1 MKSVKNVPASIRQ
14 RLLDIARKDRRPFNE
29 LLQYYA
35 IERFLYRF
43 SLSNHSN
50 RFVLKGALMLRVW
63 DSPGIRPT
71 MDIDMLGFISNTESE
86 IIKQIRDILAVDVE
100 PDGLC
105 FDPDSIK
112 SERITEDADYE
123 GIRIRFHG
131 NLERA
136 IIHMQVDI
144 GFGDVV
150 HPTPEMHELPT
161 LLDFPAPRLNCYSR
175 ESSIAE
181 KFEAMVKLGV
191 LNSRMKDFFDIWLLS
206 RLFDFDSISLAEAV
220 RLTFERRGTSIP
232 SEIEAFSASF
242 IDSKQNQWTA
252 FWKRLNQEHVPKK
265 FKDIVMAINGF
276 LSPAISYRPSENS
289 YPEKWKAPGPWKQ

>member
-1 MKSVKNVPASIRQ
+1 MKLVKNVPASVRQ
-14 RLLDIARKDRRPFNE
+14 RLLDRARTDRRPFNE

-43 SLSNHSN
+43 SLSAHLN

-63 DSPGIRPT
+63 DTPEIRPT
-71 MDIDMLGFISNTESE
+71 MDIDMLGITSHKESE
-86 IIKQIRDILAVDVE
+86 IIKQVRDILAVDVE
-100 PDGLC
+100 PDGLF

-112 SERITEDADYE
+112 SEQITEDADYE

-131 NLERA
+131 SLEKA
-136 IIHMQVDI
+136 IIHMQIDI
-144 GFGDVV
+144 GFGDAV
-150 HPTPEMHELPT
+150 HPGPEIHELPT

-191 LNSRMKDFFDIWLLS
+191 LNSRMKDFYDIWLLS
-206 RLFDFDSISLAEAV
+206 RLFDFDGVILTEAI
-220 RLTFERRGTSIP
+220 RRTFERRGTQLP
-232 SEIEAFSASF
+232 SEIDAFSDSF
-242 IDSKQNQWTA
+242 IDSKQGQWTA

-265 FKDIVMAINGF
+265 LQDVVMGTKEF
-276 LSPAISYRPSENS
+276 LSPAIFYFSSEKS
-289 YPEKWKAPGPWKQ
+289 SPGKWKASGPWK